1 MLYEVITPENPAA
14 MRDAG
19 AEVLTLS
26 AAWPPGPMGP
36 DGKWEE
42 ASAATGLPL
51 FVCNQTGTHRMD
63 MTQAES
69 AVVIGGERRMTHAGA
84 PAILLFDWDRE
95 TGRAGGDS

>member
-1 MLYEVITPENPAA
+1 

-36 DGKWEE
+36 NGKWEE

-51 FVCNQTGTHRMD
+51 FVCNQTGRHRMD
-63 MTQAES
+63 MTAAES
-69 AVVIGGERRMTHAGA
+69 AVIVGGTRRMTHSGEA
-84 PAILLFDWDRE
+84 PAVLLFDWDRD
-95 TGRAGGDS
+95 GGLAADDFIRIPG